1 MTGAARVAPPALG
14 KVTGLQS
21 MHKLTQSPLMHG
33 PSLVLAQPVCLSARN
48 SLLNKVEFLGAYSPK
63 VVTNEIA
70 ISVIIM

>member
-33 PSLVLAQPVCLSARN
+33 PSLVPAQPVCLSARN
-48 SLLNKVEFLGAYSPK
+48 SLLNKVLGAYSPK